1 FVYSAV
7 DATTGKRAVYVG
19 RLDRPAEDDR
29 LLLDVES
36 NVLVAGEYLYF
47 TRLGQLLR
55 QRYDE
60 AAAALQ
66 GTAQVLAD
74 NVRVNPYNN
83 GFADIAASP
92 GGALAYMSGAQQ
104 ARQLQLVDADGRVL
118 QELGGPGE
126 YRDIALSH
134 DGTRLAYEQIDQEAG
149 TRDIWVHDLTSGV
162 RLRVTHHPADETSPT
177 WSPDD

>member
-83 GFADIAASP
+83 GVADIEASP
-92 GGALAYMSGAQQ
+92 GVAPAYMSGAQQ
-104 ARQLQLVDADGRVL
+104 ARHLLLYDSDWRVL
-118 QELGGPGE
+118 QVH
-126 YRDIALSH
+126 RDPSVFRSI
-134 DGTRLAYEQIDQEAG
+134 
-149 TRDIWVHDLTSGV
+149 
-162 RLRVTHHPADETSPT
+162 
-177 WSPDD
+177 